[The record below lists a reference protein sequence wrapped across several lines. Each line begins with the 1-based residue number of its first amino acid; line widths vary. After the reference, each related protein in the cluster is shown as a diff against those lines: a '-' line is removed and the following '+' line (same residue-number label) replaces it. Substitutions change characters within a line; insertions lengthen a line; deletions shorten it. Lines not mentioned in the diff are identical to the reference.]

1 MFCNVLVPTDGS
13 DLSKLTIDKAIGFAR
28 ESGARLTFVYVKP
41 AFPFLL
47 HPEASL
53 IDAIAPT
60 NLEQEAHRYAQE
72 VIDLA
77 VTAARQAG
85 VDAEG
90 IEVESG
96 APYRGIVDVAAR
108 RGCDLIFMASHGR
121 KGIGAKLLGSE
132 AHKVLTHTQIPLLV
146 YH

>member
-72 VIDLA
+72 VIDL
-77 VTAARQAG
+77 
-85 VDAEG
+85 
-90 IEVESG
+90 
-96 APYRGIVDVAAR
+96 
-108 RGCDLIFMASHGR
+108 
-121 KGIGAKLLGSE
+121 
-132 AHKVLTHTQIPLLV
+132 
-146 YH
+146 